1 MQASTQ
7 SPISPLPLDVL
18 PKGTRSRIID
28 DVNGIRFHILEA
40 GHETPGRPL
49 LLLIH
54 GFPELAYSW
63 RNVMVPLA
71 AAGYHVIAPDVRG
84 YGRTGGSDVRFE
96 DDLRPFSTL
105 NKIHDMLAL
114 VMALGYRSVAAVIG
128 HDQGSPLAGW
138 CALTRPDVFQ
148 SVVMMSSPFR
158 GGPESLPFN
167 TANVP
172 AKPEIPVRIAEDLA
186 ALSPPRKYYMNYYT
200 TEPANENIWH
210 PKQGLHNFIR
220 AYYHMKSADW
230 VQNKPFPLK
239 ALTASEWEKLPRY
252 YVMDLDQGMAE
263 SVAPEMPSAQ
273 VIAHCQWLTEGELS
287 VYAQEYAR
295 TGFQGG
301 LQGYRRNPGDKDLA
315 VFAGKTIDVPAM
327 FMGGRSD
334 WGVYQTPGGL
344 ERVEQSLCTQ
354 YFGTVLVDGAG
365 HWVQQEQPVNVS
377 QILIDFIARARASS
391 QPAHPPKHSPVI

>member
-1 MQASTQ
+1 MTPLNAST
-7 SPISPLPLDVL
+7 LPT
-18 PKGTRSRIID
+18 GIRSRFVD
-28 DVNGIRFHILEA
+28 DVNGIRFHVLEA
-40 GHETPGRPL
+40 GYETVGRPL

-63 RNVMVPLA
+63 RKVMVPLA
-71 AAGYHVIAPDVRG
+71 QAGYHVIAPDVRG
-84 YGRTGGSDVRFE
+84 YGRSSGSDVQYD

-114 VMALGYRSVAAVIG
+114 VYALGYRSVAAVIG

-138 CALTRPDVFQ
+138 CALTRPDVFR

-172 AKPEIPVRIAEDLA
+172 AAPVEPVRINEDLA
-186 ALSPPRKYYMNYYT
+186 KLNPPRKYYMNYYAT
-200 TEPANENIWH
+200 KPANENIWH
-210 PKQGLHNFIR
+210 PGQGLHDFLR

-230 VQNKPFPLK
+230 VQNKPHPLSE
-239 ALTASEWEKLPRY
+239 LSASEWAKLPRY
-252 YVMDLDQGMAE
+252 YVMDLDKGMAE
-263 SVAPEMPSAQ
+263 SVAPEMPSPENIRA
-273 VIAHCQWLTEGELS
+273 CKWLPDDELKVYTE
-287 VYAQEYAR
+287 EYSR

-315 VFAGKTIDVPAM
+315 VFAGLTINVPAM
-327 FMGGRSD
+327 FMGGKSD

-344 ERVEQSLCTQ
+344 ERVEQTLCTKYQ
-354 YFGTVLVDGAG
+354 GTVLVEGAG
-365 HWVQQEQPVNVS
+365 HWVQQEQPEKVS
-377 QILIDFIARARASS
+377 QILIDFIKRNNSKS
-391 QPAHPPKHSPVI
+391 E

>member
-1 MQASTQ
+1 MTPLNAST
-7 SPISPLPLDVL
+7 LPT
-18 PKGTRSRIID
+18 GIRSRFVD

-40 GHETPGRPL
+40 GYETAGRPL

-63 RNVMVPLA
+63 RKVMVPLA
-71 AAGYHVIAPDVRG
+71 QAGYHVIAPDVRG
-84 YGRTGGSDVRFE
+84 YGRSSGSDVQYV

-114 VMALGYRSVAAVIG
+114 VYALGYRSVAAVIG

-138 CALTRPDVFQ
+138 CALTRPDVFR

-172 AKPEIPVRIAEDLA
+172 AAPVEPVRINEDLA
-186 ALSPPRKYYMNYYT
+186 KLNPPRKYYMNYYAT
-200 TEPANENIWH
+200 QPANENIWH
-210 PKQGLHNFIR
+210 PGQGLHDFLR

-230 VQNKPFPLK
+230 VQNKPHPLSE
-239 ALTASEWEKLPRY
+239 LSASEWAKLPRY
-252 YVMDLDQGMAE
+252 YVMDLDKGMAE
-263 SVAPEMPSAQ
+263 SVAPEMPSPENIRA
-273 VIAHCQWLTEGELS
+273 CKWLPDDELKVYTE
-287 VYAQEYAR
+287 EYSR

-315 VFAGKTIDVPAM
+315 VFAGLTINVPAM
-327 FMGGRSD
+327 FMGGKSD

-344 ERVEQSLCTQ
+344 ERVEQTLCTKYQ
-354 YFGTVLVDGAG
+354 GTVLVEGAG
-365 HWVQQEQPVNVS
+365 HWVQQEQPEKVS
-377 QILIDFIARARASS
+377 QILIDFIKRNNSIS
-391 QPAHPPKHSPVI
+391 E

>member
-1 MQASTQ
+1 MTPLNAST
-7 SPISPLPLDVL
+7 LPT
-18 PKGTRSRIID
+18 GIRSRFVD
-28 DVNGIRFHILEA
+28 DVNGIRFHVLEA
-40 GHETPGRPL
+40 GYETAGRPL

-63 RNVMVPLA
+63 RKVMVPLA
-71 AAGYHVIAPDVRG
+71 QAGYHVIAPDVRG
-84 YGRTGGSDVRFE
+84 YGRSSGSDVQYV

-114 VMALGYRSVAAVIG
+114 VYALGYRSVAAVIG

-138 CALTRPDVFQ
+138 CALTRPDVFR

-172 AKPEIPVRIAEDLA
+172 AAPVEPVRINEDLA
-186 ALSPPRKYYMNYYT
+186 KLNPPRKYYMNYYAT
-200 TEPANENIWH
+200 QPANENIWH
-210 PKQGLHNFIR
+210 PGHGLHDFLR

-230 VQNKPFPLK
+230 VQNKPHPLSE
-239 ALTASEWEKLPRY
+239 LSASEWAKLPRY
-252 YVMDLDQGMAE
+252 YVMDLDKGMAE
-263 SVAPEMPSAQ
+263 SVAPEMPSPENIRA
-273 VIAHCQWLTEGELS
+273 CKWLPDDELKVYTE
-287 VYAQEYAR
+287 EYSR

-315 VFAGKTIDVPAM
+315 VFAGLTINVPAM
-327 FMGGRSD
+327 FMGGKSD

-344 ERVEQSLCTQ
+344 ERVEQTLCTKYQ
-354 YFGTVLVDGAG
+354 GTVLVEGAG
-365 HWVQQEQPVNVS
+365 HWVQQEQPEKVS
-377 QILIDFIARARASS
+377 QILIDFIKRNNSIS
-391 QPAHPPKHSPVI
+391 D

>member
-1 MQASTQ
+1 MTPLNAST
-7 SPISPLPLDVL
+7 LPT
-18 PKGTRSRIID
+18 GIRSRFVD
-28 DVNGIRFHILEA
+28 DVNGIRFHVLEA
-40 GHETPGRPL
+40 GYETVGRPL

-63 RNVMVPLA
+63 RKVMVPLA
-71 AAGYHVIAPDVRG
+71 QAGYHVIAPDVRG
-84 YGRTGGSDVRFE
+84 YGRSSGSDVQYD

-114 VMALGYRSVAAVIG
+114 VYALGYRSVAAVIG

-138 CALTRPDVFQ
+138 CALTRPDVFK

-172 AKPEIPVRIAEDLA
+172 AAPVEPVRINEDLA
-186 ALSPPRKYYMNYYT
+186 KLNPPRKYYMNYYAT
-200 TEPANENIWH
+200 QPANENIWH
-210 PKQGLHNFIR
+210 PGQGLHDFLR

-230 VQNKPFPLK
+230 VQNKPHPLSE
-239 ALTASEWEKLPRY
+239 LSASEWAKLPRY
-252 YVMDLDQGMAE
+252 YVMDLDKGMAE
-263 SVAPEMPSAQ
+263 SVAPEMPSPENIRA
-273 VIAHCQWLTEGELS
+273 CKWLPDDELKVYTE
-287 VYAQEYAR
+287 EYSR

-315 VFAGKTIDVPAM
+315 VFAGLTINVPAM
-327 FMGGRSD
+327 FMGGKSD

-344 ERVEQSLCTQ
+344 ERVEQTLCTKYQ
-354 YFGTVLVDGAG
+354 GTVLVEGAG
-365 HWVQQEQPVNVS
+365 HWVQQEQPEKVS
-377 QILIDFIARARASS
+377 QILIDFIKRNNSIS
-391 QPAHPPKHSPVI
+391 E

>member
-1 MQASTQ
+1 MTPLNAST
-7 SPISPLPLDVL
+7 LPT
-18 PKGTRSRIID
+18 GIRSRFVD
-28 DVNGIRFHILEA
+28 DVNGIRFHVLEA
-40 GHETPGRPL
+40 GYETAGRPL

-63 RNVMVPLA
+63 RKVMVPLA
-71 AAGYHVIAPDVRG
+71 QAGYHVIAPDVRG
-84 YGRTGGSDVRFE
+84 YGRSSGSDVQYD

-114 VMALGYRSVAAVIG
+114 VYALGYRSVAAVIG

-138 CALTRPDVFQ
+138 CALTRPDVFR

-172 AKPEIPVRIAEDLA
+172 AAPVEPVRINEDLA
-186 ALSPPRKYYMNYYT
+186 KLNPPRKYYMNYYAT
-200 TEPANENIWH
+200 QPANENIWH
-210 PKQGLHNFIR
+210 PGQGLHDFLR

-230 VQNKPFPLK
+230 VQNKPHPLSE
-239 ALTASEWEKLPRY
+239 LSASEWAKLPRY
-252 YVMDLDQGMAE
+252 YVMDLEKGMAE
-263 SVAPEMPSAQ
+263 SVASEMPSPENIRA
-273 VIAHCQWLTEGELS
+273 CKWLPDDELKVYTE
-287 VYAQEYAR
+287 EYSR

-315 VFAGKTIDVPAM
+315 VFAGLTINVPAM
-327 FMGGRSD
+327 FMGGKSD

-344 ERVEQSLCTQ
+344 ERVEQTLCTKYQ
-354 YFGTVLVDGAG
+354 GTVLVEGAG
-365 HWVQQEQPVNVS
+365 HWVQQEQPEKVS
-377 QILIDFIARARASS
+377 QILIDFIKRNNSIS
-391 QPAHPPKHSPVI
+391 E

>member
-1 MQASTQ
+1 MMKPLASEY
-7 SPISPLPLDVL
+7 LPE
-18 PKGTRSRIID
+18 GIRSRFVS
-28 DVNGIRFHILEA
+28 DVNNACFHVLES
-40 GHETPGRPL
+40 GYETPNRPL

-63 RNVMVPLA
+63 RNVMVPLSL
-71 AAGYHVIAPDVRG
+71 AGYHVIAPDVRG
-84 YGRTGGSDVRFE
+84 YGRTSGTEVKYS
-96 DDLRPFSTL
+96 DDLRPFSAL

-138 CALTRPDVFQ
+138 CALTRPDVFK

-172 AKPEIPVRIAEDLA
+172 PTASEPVTINEDLA
-186 ALSPPRKYYMNYYT
+186 SLTPPRKYYMNYYA
-200 TEPANENIWH
+200 TEPANEHIWH
-210 PKQGLHNFIR
+210 PKQGLHDFLR

-230 VQNKPFPLK
+230 LENKPFPLK
-239 ALTASEWEKLPRY
+239 ALIASEWEKMPRY
-252 YVMDLDQGMAE
+252 YVMDLDKDMAQ
-263 SVAPEMPSAQ
+263 SVAPEMPTTEQ
-273 VIAHCQWLTEGELS
+273 IRHCAWLPDSELT
-287 VYAQEYAR
+287 VYSQEYAR

-315 VFAGKTIDVPAM
+315 VFAGSTINVPAM
-327 FMGGRSD
+327 FMGGKSD

-344 ERVEQSLCTQ
+344 ERVEQRLCTNYQ
-354 YFGTVLVDGAG
+354 GTVLVDGAG
-365 HWVQQEQPVNVS
+365 HWVQQEQPEKVS
-377 QILIDFIARARASS
+377 QILIGFIKRNN
-391 QPAHPPKHSPVI
+391 

>member
-1 MQASTQ
+1 MTPLNAST
-7 SPISPLPLDVL
+7 LPT
-18 PKGTRSRIID
+18 GIRSRFVD
-28 DVNGIRFHILEA
+28 DVNGIRFHVLEA
-40 GHETPGRPL
+40 GYETAGRPL

-63 RNVMVPLA
+63 RKVMVPLA
-71 AAGYHVIAPDVRG
+71 QAGYHVIAPDVRG
-84 YGRTGGSDVRFE
+84 YGRSSGSDVQYD

-114 VMALGYRSVAAVIG
+114 VYALGYRSVAAVIG

-138 CALTRPDVFQ
+138 CALTRPDVFR

-172 AKPEIPVRIAEDLA
+172 AAPVEPVRINEDLA
-186 ALSPPRKYYMNYYT
+186 KLNPPRKYYMNYYAT
-200 TEPANENIWH
+200 QPANENIWH
-210 PKQGLHNFIR
+210 PGQGLHDFLR

-230 VQNKPFPLK
+230 VQNKPHPLSE
-239 ALTASEWEKLPRY
+239 LSASEWAKLPRY
-252 YVMDLDQGMAE
+252 YVMDLDKGMAE
-263 SVAPEMPSAQ
+263 SVAPEMPSPENIRA
-273 VIAHCQWLTEGELS
+273 CKWLPDDELKVYTE
-287 VYAQEYAR
+287 EYSR

-315 VFAGKTIDVPAM
+315 VFAGLTINVPAM
-327 FMGGRSD
+327 FMGGKSD

-344 ERVEQSLCTQ
+344 ERVEQTLCTKYQ
-354 YFGTVLVDGAG
+354 GTVLVEGAG
-365 HWVQQEQPVNVS
+365 HWVQQEQPEKVS
-377 QILIDFIARARASS
+377 QILIDFIKRNNSIS
-391 QPAHPPKHSPVI
+391 D

>member
-1 MQASTQ
+1 MTPLNAST
-7 SPISPLPLDVL
+7 LPT
-18 PKGTRSRIID
+18 GIRSRFVD
-28 DVNGIRFHILEA
+28 DVNGIRFHVLEA
-40 GHETPGRPL
+40 GYETVGRPL

-63 RNVMVPLA
+63 RKVMVPLA
-71 AAGYHVIAPDVRG
+71 QAGYHVIAPDVRG
-84 YGRTGGSDVRFE
+84 YGRSSGSDVQYD

-114 VMALGYRSVAAVIG
+114 VYALGYRSVAAVIG

-138 CALTRPDVFQ
+138 CALTRPDVFK

-172 AKPEIPVRIAEDLA
+172 AAPVEPVRINEDLA
-186 ALSPPRKYYMNYYT
+186 KLNPPRKYYMNYYAT
-200 TEPANENIWH
+200 KPANENIWH
-210 PKQGLHNFIR
+210 PGQGLHDFLR

-230 VQNKPFPLK
+230 VQNKPHPLSE
-239 ALTASEWEKLPRY
+239 LSASEWAKLPRY
-252 YVMDLDQGMAE
+252 YVMDLEKGMAE
-263 SVAPEMPSAQ
+263 SVAPEMPSPENIRA
-273 VIAHCQWLTEGELS
+273 CKWLPDDELKVYTE
-287 VYAQEYAR
+287 EYSR

-315 VFAGKTIDVPAM
+315 VFAGLTINVPAM
-327 FMGGRSD
+327 FMGGKSD

-344 ERVEQSLCTQ
+344 ERVEQTLCTKYQ
-354 YFGTVLVDGAG
+354 GTVLVEGAG
-365 HWVQQEQPVNVS
+365 HWVQQEQPEKVS
-377 QILIDFIARARASS
+377 QILIDFIKRDNSKS
-391 QPAHPPKHSPVI
+391 E